1 MSKDVLIEQFTACYD
16 ENNWFVSLK
25 TVLDGVT
32 AEQATWKL
40 ETVDNSI
47 WETVNHL
54 SYWNERC
61 LKIWWKE
68 IADPQDV
75 ENKDTFESDETDWN
89 AV

>member
-61 LKIWWKE
+61 LKIW
-68 IADPQDV
+68 
-75 ENKDTFESDETDWN
+75 
-89 AV
+89 